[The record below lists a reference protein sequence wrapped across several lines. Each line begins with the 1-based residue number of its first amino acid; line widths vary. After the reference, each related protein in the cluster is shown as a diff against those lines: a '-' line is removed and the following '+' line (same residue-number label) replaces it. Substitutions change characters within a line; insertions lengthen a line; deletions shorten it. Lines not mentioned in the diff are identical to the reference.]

1 MAQEGAVAVIVLVH
15 GIAQEQRSADDLEAE
30 WLPAL
35 AGGLRTAGYPELAD
49 RLWRDRPV
57 GDGIEA
63 RMAFYGDRFL
73 RPGTM
78 GIDPGELTSEQRAVA
93 GQLAHAWLQRAAADA
108 SDPRQRH
115 EAALEL
121 ARLDTTVPAEMLGT
135 GAALR
140 SATAALAHVRWFA
153 PFGMGLAE
161 RFVNRALAQVTSY
174 LTDEQIRDYALERV
188 ARLIDPD
195 TRVLVGHSLGSVVAY
210 EAAHRLDGPLPL
222 LITIGSPLGL
232 RTIVYERLRPQPP
245 GFPPQ
250 VARWVN
256 VADRDDLVAA
266 APDLTR
272 LFSTGQPAGALL
284 EGGWTVDNGAEP
296 HRAAFYLTKQQ
307 TTCPI
312 GQTLTRG

>member
-1 MAQEGAVAVIVLVH
+1 VAVIVLVH

-35 AGGLRTAGYPELAD
+35 AGGLRIAGYPEPAD

-57 GDGIEA
+57 SGGIEA
-63 RMAFYGDRFL
+63 RMAFYGDQFL

-78 GIDPGELTSEQRAVA
+78 GVDPGAMTAEQQAVA
-93 GQLAHAWLQRAAADA
+93 EQLAHAWLQRAATDA

-115 EAALEL
+115 EATLEL
-121 ARLDTTVPAEMLGT
+121 ARLDTTVPAEVQGT

-140 SATAALAHVRWFA
+140 SATAALAHVRWCA
-153 PFGMGLAE
+153 PFGLGLA
-161 RFVNRALAQVTSY
+161 
-174 LTDEQIRDYALERV
+174 
-188 ARLIDPD
+188 
-195 TRVLVGHSLGSVVAY
+195 
-210 EAAHRLDGPLPL
+210 
-222 LITIGSPLGL
+222 IGSPLGL

-250 VARWVN
+250 VVRWVN
-256 VADRDDLVAA
+256 VADRDDFVAA

-272 LFSTGQPAGALL
+272 LFATGQRAGALF

-296 HRAAFYLTKQQ
+296 HRATFYLTKQQ
-307 TTCPI
+307 TARPI
-312 GQTLTRG
+312 GQTLTRGSPAAP

>member
-1 MAQEGAVAVIVLVH
+1 VVATIVFVH

-35 AGGLRTAGYPELAD
+35 AGGLRLAGYPDLAD
-49 RLWRDRPV
+49 RLWRGRPV
-57 GDGIEA
+57 ADGIEA

-78 GIDPGELTSEQRAVA
+78 GVDPDQLTGEQRALA
-93 GQLAHAWLQRAAADA
+93 EQFAHAWLERAANDA
-108 SDPRQRH
+108 SDPRQRR

-121 ARLDTTVPAEMLGT
+121 ARLRTTIPTDLQGT
-135 GAALR
+135 SAALR

-153 PFGMGLAE
+153 PFGMSLAE
-161 RFVNRALAQVTSY
+161 RFVNRTLAQVTTY
-174 LTDEQIRDYALERV
+174 LTDEQVRAYALEQV
-188 ARLIDPD
+188 ARLVGSD

-210 EAAHRLDGPLPL
+210 EAVHRLLQPLPL
-222 LITIGSPLGL
+222 LVTLGSPLGL
-232 RTIVYERLRPQPP
+232 RNIVYERLRPQPP
-245 GFPPQ
+245 SFPLR

-256 VADRDDLVAA
+256 VADREDFVAA

-272 LFSTGQPAGALL
+272 LFSGGQPAGALL

-296 HRAAFYLTKQQ
+296 HRATFYLTKQQ
-307 TTCPI
+307 TARPI
-312 GQTLTRG
+312 GQTLTRD

>member
-1 MAQEGAVAVIVLVH
+1 VAVIVLVH

-35 AGGLRTAGYPELAD
+35 AGGLRIAGYPEPAD

-57 GDGIEA
+57 SGGIEA
-63 RMAFYGDRFL
+63 RMAFYGDQFL

-78 GIDPGELTSEQRAVA
+78 GVDPGAMTAEQQAVA
-93 GQLAHAWLQRAAADA
+93 EQLAHAWLQRAATDA

-115 EAALEL
+115 EATLEL
-121 ARLDTTVPAEMLGT
+121 ARLDTTVPAEVQGT

-153 PFGMGLAE
+153 PFGLGLAE

-174 LTDEQIRDYALERV
+174 LTDDQVRFFALDRV
-188 ARLIDPD
+188 AQLIDKD

-210 EAAHRLDGPLPL
+210 EAAHRLAAPLPL
-222 LITIGSPLGL
+222 LVTIGSPLGL

-250 VARWVN
+250 VVRWVN
-256 VADRDDLVAA
+256 VADRDDFVAA

-272 LFSTGQPAGALL
+272 LFATGQRAGALF

-296 HRAAFYLTKQQ
+296 HRATFYLTKQQ
-307 TTCPI
+307 TARPI
-312 GQTLTRG
+312 GQTLTRGSPAAP

>member
-1 MAQEGAVAVIVLVH
+1 VAREGAVAVIVLVH

-49 RLWRDRPV
+49 RLWRDRPTP
-57 GDGIEA
+57 GGLEA
-63 RMAFYGDRFL
+63 RMAFYGDQFL

-78 GIDPGELTSEQRAVA
+78 GIDPDELTREQQAVA
-93 GQLAHAWLQRAAADA
+93 QQLAYAWLERAAADA

-115 EAALEL
+115 EAAMEL
-121 ARLDTTVPAEMLGT
+121 ARLDTTVPAEVQGT

-174 LTDEQIRDYALERV
+174 LTDDQVRAYALQQV
-188 ARLIDPD
+188 AQLIDPH

-210 EAAHRLDGPLPL
+210 EAAHRLDQPLPL
-222 LITIGSPLGL
+222 LVTIGSPLGL

-245 GFPPQ
+245 GFPRQ

-256 VADRDDLVAA
+256 VADRDDFVAA

-272 LFSTGQPAGALL
+272 LFTAGRPAGTLL

-296 HRAAFYLTKQQ
+296 HRATFYLTKPQ
-307 TTCPI
+307 TTQPI
-312 GQTLTRG
+312 GQTLTRR

>member
-1 MAQEGAVAVIVLVH
+1 MAVIVLVH

-35 AGGLRTAGYPELAD
+35 AGGLRNAGYPELAD
-49 RLWRDRPV
+49 RLWRDRPTP
-57 GDGIEA
+57 GGIEA
-63 RMAFYGDRFL
+63 RMAFYGDQFL

-78 GIDPGELTSEQRAVA
+78 GIDPGELTAEQQVLAE
-93 GQLAHAWLQRAAADA
+93 QLAHLWLQRAAADA
-108 SDPRQRH
+108 SDPRQRA

-121 ARLDTTVPAEMLGT
+121 ARLDTTVPAEVQGT

-174 LTDEQIRDYALERV
+174 LTDEQVRAYALDKV
-188 ARLIDPD
+188 ADLIDPD

-210 EAAHRLDGPLPL
+210 EAAHRLKGPLPL
-222 LITIGSPLGL
+222 LVTIGSPLGL

-250 VARWVN
+250 VGRWVN
-256 VADRDDLVAA
+256 VADRDDFVAA

-272 LFSTGQPAGALL
+272 LFGSGQPAGALL
-284 EGGWTVDNGAEP
+284 EAGWTVDNGAEP
-296 HRAAFYLTKQQ
+296 HRATFYLTKQQ
-307 TTCPI
+307 TVRPI
-312 GQTLTRG
+312 GQILTRR

>member
-1 MAQEGAVAVIVLVH
+1 VAVIVLIH

-35 AGGLRTAGYPELAD
+35 AGGLRTAGYPDLAD

-57 GDGIEA
+57 GGIDA

-78 GIDPGELTSEQRAVA
+78 GVEPGQLSGEQQALA
-93 GQLAHAWLQRAAADA
+93 EQLAHAWLARAALDA
-108 SDPRQRH
+108 SDLRQRA
-115 EAALEL
+115 EATLEL
-121 ARLDTTVPAEMLGT
+121 TRLDTTALAEVQGT

-140 SATAALAHVRWFA
+140 SATAALAHIRWFA
-153 PFGMGLAE
+153 PFGMSLAE
-161 RFVNRALAQVTSY
+161 RFINRALAQVTSY
-174 LTDEQIRDYALERV
+174 LTDEQVRGYALEQV
-188 ARLIDPD
+188 AQLIDVD

-210 EAAHRLDGPLPL
+210 EAAHRLQGSLPL
-222 LITIGSPLGL
+222 LVTLGSPLGL

-245 GFPPQ
+245 GFPPR

-256 VADRDDLVAA
+256 VADRDDFVAA

-272 LFSTGQPAGALL
+272 LFATGQRAEALFEGA
-284 EGGWTVDNGAEP
+284 WTVDNGAEP
-296 HRAAFYLTKQQ
+296 HRATFYLTKQQ
-307 TTCPI
+307 VARPI
-312 GQTLTRG
+312 GQALTQG

>member
-1 MAQEGAVAVIVLVH
+1 MAVIVLVH

-35 AGGLRTAGYPELAD
+35 AGGLRTAGYPQLAD
-49 RLWRDRPV
+49 RLWRNRPTP
-57 GDGIEA
+57 GGIEA
-63 RMAFYGDRFL
+63 RMAFYGDQFL

-78 GIDPGELTSEQRAVA
+78 GTDPGELTGEQQALA
-93 GQLAHAWLQRAAADA
+93 EQLAHAWLQRAATDA
-108 SDPRQRH
+108 SDPRQRA

-121 ARLDTTVPAEMLGT
+121 DRLDATVPAEVQGT

-153 PFGMGLAE
+153 PFGMGLAQ
-161 RFVNRALAQVTSY
+161 RFVNRALAQVSSY
-174 LTDEQIRDYALERV
+174 LTDEQVRGHALGQVER
-188 ARLIDPD
+188 LLDSD

-210 EAAHRLDGPLPL
+210 EAAHRLQTPLPL
-222 LITIGSPLGL
+222 LVTIGSPLGL

-256 VADRDDLVAA
+256 VADQDDFVAA
-266 APDLTR
+266 APDLAG
-272 LFSTGQPAGALL
+272 LFATGQPAGALL

-296 HRAAFYLTKQQ
+296 HRATFYLTKEQ
-307 TTCPI
+307 TARPI
-312 GQTLTRG
+312 GQTLTRR

>member
-1 MAQEGAVAVIVLVH
+1 VAVIVLVH

-35 AGGLRTAGYPELAD
+35 AGGLRNTGHPELAE
-49 RLWRDRPV
+49 RLWRGRPTP
-57 GDGIEA
+57 GGIEA
-63 RMAFYGDRFL
+63 RMAFYGDQFL
-73 RPGTM
+73 RPGSM
-78 GIDPGELTSEQRAVA
+78 GIDPGQLTAEQQTLAE
-93 GQLAHAWLQRAAADA
+93 QLAHTWLQRAATDA
-108 SDPRQRH
+108 SDPRQRA

-121 ARLDTTVPAEMLGT
+121 TRLDTTVPAEVQGT

-174 LTDEQIRDYALERV
+174 LTDNQVRGYALDQV
-188 ARLIDPD
+188 ARLIGPD

-210 EAAHRLDGPLPL
+210 EAAHRLQQPLPL
-222 LITIGSPLGL
+222 LVTLGSPLGL
-232 RTIVYERLRPQPP
+232 RSIVYERLRPQPP
-245 GFPPQ
+245 GFPPW

-256 VADRDDLVAA
+256 VADRDDFVAA

-272 LFSTGQPAGALL
+272 LFASGRPAEALF

-296 HRAAFYLTKQQ
+296 HRATFYLTKQQ
-307 TTCPI
+307 TARPI
-312 GQTLTRG
+312 GQTLIRS

>member
-1 MAQEGAVAVIVLVH
+1 VAAIVLVH

-49 RLWRDRPV
+49 RLWRDRPIS
-57 GDGIEA
+57 GGIEA
-63 RMAFYGDRFL
+63 RMAFYGDLFL
-73 RPGTM
+73 RPGIM
-78 GIDPGELTSEQRAVA
+78 GIDPDELTSEQRSLAE
-93 GQLAHAWLQRAAADA
+93 QLAHAWLERAAADA

-121 ARLDTTVPAEMLGT
+121 ARLDATVPAEVMGT

-140 SATAALAHVRWFA
+140 SSTAALAHVRWFA

-161 RFVNRALAQVTSY
+161 RFVSRALAQVTSY
-174 LTDEQIRDYALERV
+174 LTDEQVRAYALEQV
-188 ARLIDPD
+188 ARLVDPD

-210 EAAHRLDGPLPL
+210 EAAHRLGQPLPL
-222 LITIGSPLGL
+222 LVTIGSPLGL

-250 VARWVN
+250 VARWIN
-256 VADRDDLVAA
+256 VADRDDFVAA
-266 APDLTR
+266 APDLTG
-272 LFSTGQPAGALL
+272 LFATGQPIGALL

-296 HRAAFYLTKQQ
+296 HRATFYLTKQQ
-307 TTCPI
+307 TARPI
-312 GQTLTRG
+312 GQTLTPG

>member
-1 MAQEGAVAVIVLVH
+1 VAAIVFVH

-35 AGGLRTAGYPELAD
+35 AGGLRLAKFPELAD

-57 GDGIEA
+57 GGGIEA

-73 RPGTM
+73 RPDTM
-78 GIDPGELTSEQRAVA
+78 GIDPGELSSEQRAVA
-93 GQLAHAWLQRAAADA
+93 EQLAHAWLERAATDA
-108 SDPRQRH
+108 SDPRQRQ
-115 EAALEL
+115 EATLEL
-121 ARLDTTVPAEMLGT
+121 ARLDTTVPAEVQGT

-174 LTDEQIRDYALERV
+174 LTDEQVRAYALDKV
-188 ARLIDPD
+188 TQLVGLD
-195 TRVLVGHSLGSVVAY
+195 TRVLVGHSLGSVIAY
-210 EAAHRLDGPLPL
+210 EAAHQLDQPLPL
-222 LITIGSPLGL
+222 LVTIGSPLGL

-245 GFPPQ
+245 GFPSQ

-256 VADRDDLVAA
+256 VADRDDFVAA
-266 APDLTR
+266 APDLTG
-272 LFSTGQPAGALL
+272 LFSTGQPAEALM

-296 HRAAFYLTKQQ
+296 HRATFYLTKQQ
-307 TTCPI
+307 TARPI
-312 GQTLTRG
+312 GQTLIRG

>member
-1 MAQEGAVAVIVLVH
+1 VAVIVLVH

-35 AGGLRTAGYPELAD
+35 AGGLRNTGYPELAD
-49 RLWRDRPV
+49 RLWRDRPTP
-57 GDGIEA
+57 GGIEA

-73 RPGTM
+73 QPDTM
-78 GIDPGELTSEQRAVA
+78 GIDPGQLTAEQQALA
-93 GQLAHAWLQRAAADA
+93 EQLAHTWLERAATDA
-108 SDPRQRH
+108 SDPRQRA

-121 ARLDTTVPAEMLGT
+121 TRLDTTVPAEVQGT

-153 PFGMGLAE
+153 PLGMSLAE

-174 LTDEQIRDYALERV
+174 LTDNQVRGYALDQV
-188 ARLIDPD
+188 ARLIGPE

-210 EAAHRLDGPLPL
+210 EAAHRLQQPLPL
-222 LITIGSPLGL
+222 LVTVGSPLGL

-245 GFPPQ
+245 SFPPW

-256 VADRDDLVAA
+256 VADRDDFVAA
-266 APDLTR
+266 APDLTP
-272 LFSTGQPAGALL
+272 LFAHGRPAEALF
-284 EGGWTVDNGAEP
+284 EGGWTVNNGAEP
-296 HRAAFYLTKQQ
+296 HRATFYLTKQQ
-307 TTCPI
+307 TACPI
-312 GQTLTRG
+312 GQTLIRG